1 MIIDGKKF
9 TEIQDSNKSVVTF
22 QRKVFE
28 NLKPLMDSFDS
39 GVIHDVSF
47 DDEDIM
53 RKMYTEPM
61 TFSKN
66 KDGYMISFILT
77 DVPQKDLDAK
87 AYNETKPLIKQYL
100 QIADIA
106 TVYKYI
112 AYLDKWTIGLKCQ
125 KDMRIAYNNAVY
137 VSLSEHIA
145 EEGKTPDKALGLYV
159 IAKNDGSGNPKPQY
173 PNWIKGKEYNAG
185 DIVIHNGILW
195 ECIWNNNAREPSELA
210 LGWKKK

>member
-61 TFSKN
+61 TFSKS
-66 KDGYMISFILT
+66 DDSYTISFILS
-77 DVPQKDLDAK
+77 DVPQKDIDAK
-87 AYNETKPLIKQYL
+87 NFNDVKPLVNDCL
-100 QIADIA
+100 QTAS
-106 TVYKYI
+106 VEVVKKYI
-112 AYLDKWTIGLKCQ
+112 SFLNVWAAGTRYKKGQ
-125 KDMRIAYNNAVY
+125 R
-137 VSLSEHIA
+137 VSYKNVPYSVISDVTA
-145 EEGKTPDKALGLYV
+145 EEAKTPNVSEKLYENMLKKKQEIKPWNEKTTYSKGDLV
-159 IAKNDGSGNPKPQY
+159 IARG
-173 PNWIKGKEYNAG
+173 
-185 DIVIHNGILW
+185 IVFISNI
-195 ECIWNNNAREPSELA
+195 NNNKGNEPGFGSTWDYYKE
-210 LGWKKK
+210 K